1 MAKKI
6 GIKIIMNNLDK
17 YETQLKPVSDDDFHK
32 AQEKLLVN
40 MKQKSFYREQQF
52 LVFENGTV
60 SSSFAN
66 ENLRRSYYKNAKFEG
81 ADLTNVGFSGSV
93 FAHTGFFDC
102 TISNT
107 KLDFCEFDDCVFQSS
122 SETELNHL
130 NLNESTV
137 CNGKFINLNLH
148 GANFTNTIFE
158 NVEFEDCTWKSPCLE
173 GAVFRNT
180 TLNNVTLKK
189 LNFEFS
195 FFDNIKLNNVRLPFP
210 TIPYIFNGLSYLMH
224 TSDSVKISS
233 AASESG
239 SISIDEYLNYIDDLI
254 AFYTKTQNYFPLA
267 NILIAKEEYEQ
278 AYAAILAGIKFSMM
292 KIRNFRL
299 VYYYSKLLQITPV
312 FSAEQRAIAYH
323 KIIDFSGSIDWRPI
337 DYYNFSH
344 YIDKIRNTLLN
355 EKNGDFLTVNLSTN
369 ILCTE
374 YDKLLCLYETIDD
387 ITRLIE
393 KEKGTKIT
401 YYTEIRHNSPYDFFI
416 KVFSEPDV
424 LSLLLDII
432 TIVCSGIGAI
442 LFGRKEKKKLEERE
456 SKKVSILQNID
467 EKLEIGQLNSQIQQ
481 QQQMLQQYGNI
492 IQQYEKILMQNE
504 MLCQK
509 IDNLCSIMDKNNI
522 AIDNINYYLSNT
534 NQKDA
539 S

>member
-1 MAKKI
+1 
-6 GIKIIMNNLDK
+6 MNNLDR
-17 YETQLKPVSDDDFHK
+17 YETQLKPVSDDDFRNAK
-32 AQEKLLVN
+32 ENLENN

-52 LVFENGTV
+52 FIFENGTV
-60 SSSFAN
+60 TSNSPG
-66 ENLRRSYYKNAKFEG
+66 ENLRRSYYRNAKFKR

-93 FAHTGFFDC
+93 FAHTDFFDC
-102 TISNT
+102 TINNT
-107 KLDFCEFDDCVFQSS
+107 KLDFCEFDDCVFKNS
-122 SETELNHL
+122 SETELHHL
-130 NLNESTV
+130 NLNESIV

-173 GAVFRNT
+173 GSVFRNT

-195 FFDNIKLNNVRLPFP
+195 FFENIKLNNVRLPFP

-254 AFYTKTQNYFPLA
+254 AFYTKTLNYFPLA
-267 NILIAKEEYEQ
+267 NILIAKGEYEQ
-278 AYAAILAGIKFSMM
+278 AYAAILLGIEFSMR

-312 FSAEQRAIAYH
+312 FSAEQRAIAYK
-323 KIIDFSGSIDWRPI
+323 KIIDFSGAIDWRPI

-344 YIDKIRNTLLN
+344 NIDKIRNTLFN
-355 EKNGDFLTVNLSTN
+355 EKNDDFLTVNLNTS

-374 YDKLLCLYETIDD
+374 YDKLLCLYETIDS

-401 YYTEIRHNSPYDFFI
+401 YYTEIRHNSPYEIFI
-416 KVFSEPDV
+416 KAFSDPDI
-424 LSLLLDII
+424 LSLLLDVVN
-432 TIVCSGIGAI
+432 IVFLGIGSAVI
-442 LFGRKEKKKLEERE
+442 DRKEKKKLEERE
-456 SKKVSILQNID
+456 HKKTSLLQNID
-467 EKLEIGQLNSQIQQ
+467 EKLEIEQLNRQIQQ
-481 QQQMLQQYGNI
+481 EQQIIQQYGNI
-492 IQQYEKILMQNE
+492 IQQYEKILLQNE
-504 MLCQK
+504 MFCQK
-509 IDNLCSIMDKNNI
+509 IDNLCTIMDRNNI
-522 AIDNINYYLSNT
+522 AIDNINHYLSNT